1 MEIYLDRLELHGFKS
16 FPDKTV
22 IKLHQGITAIIG
34 PNGCGK
40 SNIVDSVLWVMGEQ
54 KIKNLRGE
62 NNEDLIFN
70 GSSSKKPLGMTE
82 VGAYF
87 SNNGEQTYIARRF
100 FRDGESKYILNERFC
115 RNKDIQDILFQL
127 RMGGTNYFI
136 FEQGSIE
143 KLVSLKPSEK
153 RMLIEEAADISKYL
167 LRKKETANKL
177 IIAQQNLDNLQVL
190 ITDKENRLKELRNQ
204 VNYVQRYRKVK
215 NDKTVYLKT
224 LLKRKQDMY
233 QLDFNKYQTEIEKLI
248 NHETTMVMEIN
259 AVEKSVMQLEEK
271 RWLLDKD
278 LKQNQQKIFD
288 FNKKILS
295 AKSEVDRSRQGRGF
309 KSQKIAEIKQAIIND
324 KKESADAGK
333 QLETTTNHIAELEL
347 KLKEETAGY
356 ESLEAVLV
364 DLNDRL
370 ENTNQ
375 ENAGL
380 KGEIFNTQNQ
390 LTAVSN
396 KIKEIDKRMMR
407 IENEITAKQNFVDQL
422 SKQVQADDEEMKK
435 NNAEF
440 DGLTAGQAQ
449 KQEFFKGIETQFK
462 ENKRIINELNTE
474 TQNLKNEIH
483 NLENQ
488 KTKYLE
494 IKKKIVGAAV
504 DISDLRH
511 HGYLQDLVKT
521 EKKYH
526 PLLENF
532 YYEEMDAPL
541 LEQNEDF
548 FKYNLNKCLL
558 KGGKSAD
565 PVQNTGKPG
574 MSELPD
580 IVKQIRDEAGFIA
593 WVKDLFT
600 LEAPEVMNFFKN
612 GALVDNLK
620 NGMQLFVKYG
630 IDIVTETGETI
641 TRDGLLIRNRE
652 KGILDVIDEIREI
665 EEKKAEAT
673 EKAAG
678 IKEKLENEK
687 EKEPGLTKKLETC
700 RAELQETE
708 KKLMQLK
715 SGLDTLKKN
724 SESSLKRIRFTQS
737 EMELLAAEKEKL
749 QDEFEILDSRN
760 AELEE
765 TFSGLNRKRDQFRE
779 QVERIKEDI
788 NQIEKDYL
796 QKENAINLVKEKINS
811 SNANLK
817 SYKNTIGKLENNSK
831 LNELEI
837 AKLEKEI
844 QEQKAREEELNNEL
858 IEWTRLKDDMETVV
872 KGQEKEFAELNSE
885 LKNLSTDLSD
895 RRKTLEVVKENKK
908 EYEISL
914 SSLKKDIFQLQ
925 DLAFKELN
933 IELDNLDLNGN
944 EELENGSAAELQ
956 DLSLTEMEK
965 RIDELN
971 ERMIK
976 MRDSNKLNFSAES
989 EFELLTTDYNF
1000 LLTQKEDV
1008 VKSIED
1014 MNAAIKKIDEESR
1027 VSFNE
1032 AFNTIK
1038 ENFLKNFKILF
1049 EGGEAELCLME
1060 PDDVLETGL
1069 EIKAQPPGKRLLNLK
1084 LLSGGEK
1091 TLTSLAFLFALFEY
1105 KPSPFCVFDEVDASL
1120 DEANIQRFLKFLHKL
1135 KEKTQFLI
1143 ITHNFKTM
1151 EEADYIYGISMN
1163 EPGISTIYSMKMTGK
1178 EKET

>member
-87 SNNGEQTYIARRF
+87 STNGEETYIARRF

-215 NDKTVYLKT
+215 NDKTIYLKT

-259 AVEKSVMQLEEK
+259 ALEKNVMQLEEK

-295 AKSEVDRSRQGRGF
+295 AKSEVDRSKQGRGF
-309 KSQKIAEIKQAIIND
+309 KSQKIGEIKQAMIND
-324 KKESADAGK
+324 KKDSADAGK
-333 QLETTTNHIAELEL
+333 QLATTTNYITELES

-356 ESLEAVLV
+356 EALESVLA
-364 DLNDRL
+364 DLNDRM

-380 KGEIFNTQNQ
+380 KSEIFNTQNQ

-422 SKQVQADDEEMKK
+422 KNQVHADEEEMKK
-435 NNAEF
+435 TEAEVLQ
-440 DGLTAGQAQ
+440 LTGGQTQ
-449 KQEFFKGIETQFK
+449 KQELYKEIETQFK
-462 ENKRIINELNTE
+462 ENKRIINELTTE
-474 TQNLKNEIH
+474 AQNFKNEIR

-488 KTKYLE
+488 KAKYLE
-494 IKKKIVGAAV
+494 IKKKIVGGAV

-511 HGYLQDLVKT
+511 HGYLQDLVKAD
-521 EKKYH
+521 KKYH

-558 KGGKSAD
+558 KGGKNAD
-565 PVQNTGKPG
+565 PASDMAVILTQVQN
-574 MSELPD
+574 E
-580 IVKQIRDEAGFIA
+580 VGFIA

-600 LEAPEVMNFFKN
+600 LETPGAPRVKDFFKN
-612 GALVDNLK
+612 GALVDNLN
-620 NGMQLFVKYG
+620 NGMALFVKYG
-630 IDIVTETGETI
+630 VDIVTETGETI
-641 TRDGLLIRNRE
+641 TKDGLLIRNRE

-665 EEKKAEAT
+665 DEKKAEAT
-673 EKAAG
+673 EKAARV
-678 IKEKLENEK
+678 KTEQEKEK

-700 RAELQETE
+700 RSELQETE

-715 SGLDTLKKN
+715 SGLETLKKN
-724 SESSLKRIRFTQS
+724 SESNLKRIRFTQS
-737 EMELLAAEKEKL
+737 EMELLASEKEKL
-749 QDEFEILDSRN
+749 QDEFEILDIKN

-765 TFSGLNRKRDQFRE
+765 TFNGLNQKREQFRE
-779 QVERIKEDI
+779 EVERIKEDI

-817 SYKNTIGKLENNSK
+817 TYKNTIGKLENNNK
-831 LNELEI
+831 TNELEI

-844 QEQKAREEELNNEL
+844 QEQNAREEGLNNEL
-858 IEWTRLKDDMETVV
+858 KESTRLKDDMETVV
-872 KGQEKEFAELNSE
+872 KGQEKEFGQLNTE
-885 LKNLSTDLSD
+885 LKNLSADLNA
-895 RRKTLEVVKENKK
+895 RRKTLEEVKENKK
-908 EYEISL
+908 EYEINL

-925 DLAFKELN
+925 DVAFKELN
-933 IELDNLDLNGN
+933 IELDNLDLNAD
-944 EELENGSAAELQ
+944 EELETGSAAELQ

-976 MRDSNKLNFSAES
+976 MRDSNKLNFSAEA

-1014 MNAAIKKIDEESR
+1014 MNTAIKKIDEESR
-1027 VSFNE
+1027 VSFTE

-1049 EGGEAELCLME
+1049 EGGDAELCLME

-1178 EKET
+1178 EKES

>member
-22 IKLHQGITAIIG
+22 IKLHQGITAIVG

-87 SNNGEQTYIARRF
+87 SRNDEEIYIARRF

-115 RNKDIQDILFQL
+115 RNKDIQDTLFDL

-143 KLVSLKPSEK
+143 KLVALKPSEK

-177 IIAQQNLDNLQVL
+177 IIAQQNLDNLLVL
-190 ITDKENRLKELRNQ
+190 ITDKENRLKDLRNQ

-224 LLKRKQDMY
+224 LLKRKQDIY
-233 QLDFNKYQTEIEKLI
+233 QLDFNKYQSEIEKLL

-259 AVEKSVMQLEEK
+259 ALEKSVMQLEEK

-295 AKSEVDRSRQGRGF
+295 AKGEMDRSKQSRGF
-309 KSQKIAEIKQAIIND
+309 KSQKIGELKQAMVND
-324 KKESADAGK
+324 QKEIADSMK
-333 QLETTTNHIAELEL
+333 QLETTNGYIKELEL
-347 KLKEETAGY
+347 KLKEETTGY
-356 ESLEAVLV
+356 ESLESIMV

-380 KGEIFNTQNQ
+380 KSEIFNSQNQ
-390 LTAVSN
+390 LTAISN

-407 IENEITAKQNFVDQL
+407 IENEIATKQNFADQM
-422 SKQVQADDEEMKK
+422 KNQARSDDEEIKK
-435 NNAEF
+435 NEAEF
-440 DGLTAGQAQ
+440 NQLTANQSQ
-449 KQEFFKGIETQFK
+449 KQELARTIETQFK
-462 ENKRIINELNTE
+462 ENKRAISELNSE
-474 TQNLKNEIH
+474 AQNYKNEIR

-494 IKKKIVGAAV
+494 IKKKIVGETI
-504 DISDLRH
+504 DISGLQH
-511 HGYLQDLVKT
+511 LGILQDLVKAD
-521 EKKYH
+521 KKYH

-532 YYEEMDAPL
+532 YFEEMDAPL
-541 LEQNEDF
+541 LEHNDDF
-548 FKYNLNKCLL
+548 FKYNINKCLL
-558 KGGKSAD
+558 KSGKSD
-565 PVQNTGKPG
+565 NPT
-574 MSELPD
+574 EID
-580 IVKQIRDEAGFIA
+580 IAKQIEKETGFIA

-600 LEAPEVMNFFKN
+600 LETPGVKDFFKN
-612 GALVDNLK
+612 GALADTLK

-630 IDIVTETGETI
+630 INIVTETGETI
-641 TRDGLLIRNRE
+641 TGDGLFIRNRE

-665 EEKKAEAT
+665 DEKKT
-673 EKAAG
+673 DFSNKAAEVK
-678 IKEKLENEK
+678 INLEKEK
-687 EKEPGLTKKLETC
+687 EKEPALAKKMESS
-700 RAELQETE
+700 RSELQETE

-715 SGLDTLKKN
+715 SSLETLRKN
-724 SESSLKRIRFTQS
+724 KESNLKRIQFTQS
-737 EMELLAAEKEKL
+737 EIEMLAVEKEKL
-749 QDEFEILDSRN
+749 QDEFENLDSKN

-765 TFSGLNRKRDQFRE
+765 TFNGLNQKRE
-779 QVERIKEDI
+779 QYREEVQRIKEEI

-796 QKENAINLVKEKINS
+796 QKENSINLVKEKINS
-811 SNANLK
+811 ANANLK
-817 SYKNTIGKLENNSK
+817 SFKNTISKLENNTKS
-831 LNELEI
+831 NEHEI
-837 AKLEKEI
+837 VKLENEI
-844 QEQKAREEELNNEL
+844 QVQGTREEELNKEL
-858 IEWTRLKDDMETVV
+858 KEGTQQKDDMEAVV
-872 KGQEKEFAELNSE
+872 KGQEKEFGELNNE
-885 LKNLSTDLSD
+885 LKGLSTDLNA
-895 RRKTLEVVKENKK
+895 RRKTLEDVKENKK
-908 EYEISL
+908 EYEINL

-933 IELDNLDLNGN
+933 IELDHLEVNAE
-944 EELENGSAAELQ
+944 EELETGSAAELQ
-956 DLSLTEMEK
+956 DLDLTEMEK
-965 RIDELN
+965 RIDDLN

-1000 LLTQKEDV
+1000 LLTQREDV

-1014 MNAAIKKIDEESR
+1014 MNTAIKKIDEESR
-1027 VSFNE
+1027 ISFNE

-1038 ENFLKNFKILF
+1038 DNFLKNFQILF

-1163 EPGISTIYSMKMTGK
+1163 EPGISTVYSMKMTGK
-1178 EKET
+1178 DALEKT

>member
-87 SNNGEQTYIARRF
+87 SNNGDEIYIARRF

-115 RNKDIQDILFQL
+115 RNKDIQDMLFQL

-177 IIAQQNLDNLQVL
+177 LIAQQNLDNLQVL

-215 NDKTVYLKT
+215 NDKTIYLKT

-259 AVEKSVMQLEEK
+259 ALEKSVMQLEEK

-295 AKSEVDRSRQGRGF
+295 AKSEVDRSKQGRGF
-309 KSQKIAEIKQAIIND
+309 KSQKIGEIKQAMIND

-333 QLETTTNHIAELEL
+333 QLETTTNYIAGLEL
-347 KLKEETAGY
+347 KLKEETVGY
-356 ESLEAVLV
+356 EALESVLA

-370 ENTNQ
+370 ENTNR

-380 KGEIFNTQNQ
+380 KSETFNTQNQ

-407 IENEITAKQNFVDQL
+407 IENDINAKENFVDQL
-422 SKQVQADDEEMKK
+422 KNQVHADEEEMKK
-435 NNAEF
+435 IEAEVIQF
-440 DGLTAGQAQ
+440 MGSQTQ
-449 KQEFFKGIETQFK
+449 KQELYRQIETQFK
-462 ENKRIINELNTE
+462 ENKRIINDLTTE
-474 TQNLKNEIH
+474 AQNHKNEIR

-494 IKKKIVGAAV
+494 IKKKIVGGAV

-511 HGYLQDLVKT
+511 HGYLQDLVKAD
-521 EKKYH
+521 KKYH

-532 YYEEMDAPL
+532 YFEEMDAPL

-558 KGGKSAD
+558 KSGKNS
-565 PVQNTGKPG
+565 KPR
-574 MSELPD
+574 ETTDTPD
-580 IVKQIRDEAGFIA
+580 IVKLIQNEVGFIA

-600 LEAPEVMNFFKN
+600 LETPGVKDFFKN

-620 NGMQLFVKYG
+620 NGMLLFVKYG
-630 IDIVTETGETI
+630 VDIVTETGETI

-665 EEKKAEAT
+665 DEKKVEAT
-673 EKAAG
+673 EKAERVKAEQ
-678 IKEKLENEK
+678 EKEK
-687 EKEPGLTKKLETC
+687 EKEPGLTKKLEAC
-700 RAELQETE
+700 RSELQETE

-715 SGLDTLKKN
+715 SSLETLKKN
-724 SESSLKRIRFTQS
+724 SESSLKRIRFSQS
-737 EMELLAAEKEKL
+737 EIELLAVEKEKL
-749 QDEFEILDSRN
+749 QDEFEILDSKN

-765 TFSGLNRKRDQFRE
+765 TFNGLNQKREQFRE
-779 QVERIKEDI
+779 EAQRIKEDI

-817 SYKNTIGKLENNSK
+817 SYKNSLSKLENNSK
-831 LNELEI
+831 ANELEI
-837 AKLEKEI
+837 AKLAKEI
-844 QEQKAREEELNNEL
+844 QDQNVREGELNNEL
-858 IEWTRLKDDMETVV
+858 KEWTRLKDDMETVV
-872 KGQEKEFAELNSE
+872 RGQEKEFGELNTE
-885 LKNLSTDLSD
+885 LKNLSADLNA
-895 RRKTLEVVKENKK
+895 RRKTLEEVKENKK
-908 EYEISL
+908 EYEINL

-933 IELDNLDLNGN
+933 IELDNLDLNAG
-944 EELENGSAAELQ
+944 EELESGSAAELQ
-956 DLSLTEMEK
+956 ELNLAELEK
-965 RIDELN
+965 CINELN

-1000 LLTQKEDV
+1000 LLTQREDV

-1014 MNAAIKKIDEESR
+1014 MNTAIKKIDEESR
-1027 VSFNE
+1027 VSFTE

-1038 ENFLKNFKILF
+1038 GNFLKNFKILF

-1178 EKET
+1178 EKEA

>member
-87 SNNGEQTYIARRF
+87 SNNGEEIYIARRF

-115 RNKDIQDILFQL
+115 RNKDIQDMLFQL

-177 IIAQQNLDNLQVL
+177 IIAQQNLDNLQIL

-215 NDKTVYLKT
+215 IDKTIHLKT

-233 QLDFNKYQTEIEKLI
+233 QLDFNKYQSEIEKLI

-259 AVEKSVMQLEEK
+259 ALEKNVMQLEEK

-295 AKSEVDRSRQGRGF
+295 AKSEVDRSKQGRGF
-309 KSQKIAEIKQAIIND
+309 KSQKIGEIKQAMIND
-324 KKESADAGK
+324 KKEGADAGK
-333 QLETTTNHIAELEL
+333 QLENTIHYITELEA
-347 KLKEETAGY
+347 KLKEETASY
-356 ESLEAVLV
+356 ESLESVLT

-370 ENTNQ
+370 ENTNR

-380 KGEIFNTQNQ
+380 KSEIFNTQNQ

-407 IENEITAKQNFVDQL
+407 IENEIAAKQNFVDQL
-422 SKQVQADDEEMKK
+422 SKQVQADEEEMKK

-440 DGLTAGQAQ
+440 EGLSAGQAQ
-449 KQEFFKGIETQFK
+449 KQELFKGIETQFK

-474 TQNLKNEIH
+474 AQNLKNEIR

-504 DISDLRH
+504 DISDLKH
-511 HGYLQDLVKT
+511 HGFLQDLVKAD
-521 EKKYH
+521 KKYH

-532 YYEEMDAPL
+532 YFEEMDAPL

-558 KGGKSAD
+558 KGGKNAD
-565 PVQNTGKPG
+565 PASDMAVILTQVQNEP
-574 MSELPD
+574 
-580 IVKQIRDEAGFIA
+580 GFIA

-600 LEAPEVMNFFKN
+600 LDTPGAPGVKGFFKN

-620 NGMQLFVKYG
+620 NGMALFVKYG
-630 IDIVTETGETI
+630 VDIVTETGETI

-665 EEKKAEAT
+665 DEKKAET
-673 EKAAG
+673 SEKAAR
-678 IKEKLENEK
+678 IKTDLEKEK
-687 EKEPGLTKKLETC
+687 EKEPGLTKQLEAC
-700 RAELQETE
+700 RSELQETE

-724 SESSLKRIRFTQS
+724 REANLKRSQFTQS
-737 EMELLAAEKEKL
+737 EMELQAAEKEKL

-765 TFSGLNRKRDQFRE
+765 TFNGLNQKREQFRE

-817 SYKNTIGKLENNSK
+817 TYKNTIGKLENNNK
-831 LNELEI
+831 TNELEI
-837 AKLEKEI
+837 AKLEQEI
-844 QEQKAREEELNNEL
+844 REQNTREEELNNEL
-858 IEWTRLKDDMETVV
+858 KEWTRLKDDMETVV
-872 KGQEKEFAELNSE
+872 KGQEKEFGELNTE
-885 LKNLSTDLSD
+885 LKNLSTDLNA
-895 RRKTLEVVKENKK
+895 RRKTLEDVKENKK
-908 EYEISL
+908 EYEINL

-933 IELDNLDLNGN
+933 IELDNLDLKAD
-944 EELENGSAAELQ
+944 EELETGSAAELYEIT
-956 DLSLTEMEK
+956 LTELEK

-1000 LLTQKEDV
+1000 LLTQREDV

-1014 MNAAIKKIDEESR
+1014 MNTAIKKIDEESR
-1027 VSFNE
+1027 VSFSE

-1060 PDDVLETGL
+1060 PDDLLETGL

-1178 EKET
+1178 EKEN

>member
-87 SNNGEQTYIARRF
+87 SNNGEEIYIARRF

-115 RNKDIQDILFQL
+115 RNKDIQDMLFQL

-177 IIAQQNLDNLQVL
+177 LIAQQNLDNLQVL

-215 NDKTVYLKT
+215 NDKTIYLKT

-248 NHETTMVMEIN
+248 NHETTKVMEIN
-259 AVEKSVMQLEEK
+259 ALEKSVMQLEEK

-295 AKSEVDRSRQGRGF
+295 AKSEVDRSKQGRGF
-309 KSQKIAEIKQAIIND
+309 KSQKIGEIKQAMIND
-324 KKESADAGK
+324 RKESADAGK
-333 QLETTTNHIAELEL
+333 QLETTGNYISELEL
-347 KLKEETAGY
+347 KLKEETAAY
-356 ESLEAVLV
+356 EALESVLT

-370 ENTNQ
+370 ENTNR

-380 KGEIFNTQNQ
+380 KSEIFNSQNQ

-422 SKQVQADDEEMKK
+422 KNQVQADEEEMKK
-435 NNAEF
+435 NSAEF
-440 DGLTAGQAQ
+440 DGLTAGQIQ
-449 KQEFFKGIETQFK
+449 KQDLFKGIETQFK
-462 ENKRIINELNTE
+462 ENKRIINELTTE
-474 TQNLKNEIH
+474 AQNFKNEIR

-488 KTKYLE
+488 KAKYLE
-494 IKKKIVGAAV
+494 IKKKIVGGAV
-504 DISDLRH
+504 DISDLKH
-511 HGYLQDLVKT
+511 HGYLQDLVKAD
-521 EKKYH
+521 KKYH

-558 KGGKSAD
+558 KGGKNAD
-565 PVQNTGKPG
+565 PAETTDT
-574 MSELPD
+574 PD
-580 IVKQIRDEAGFIA
+580 IVKQIRNEAGFIA

-600 LEAPEVMNFFKN
+600 LETPGAPGVKDFFKN

-620 NGMQLFVKYG
+620 NGMALFVKYG
-630 IDIVTETGETI
+630 VDIVTESGETI

-665 EEKKAEAT
+665 DEKKAET
-673 EKAAG
+673 SEKADRVK
-678 IKEKLENEK
+678 IDLEK
-687 EKEPGLTKKLETC
+687 EKENEPGLTKKLEAC
-700 RAELQETE
+700 RSELQETE

-715 SGLDTLKKN
+715 SGLDTMKKN

-737 EMELLAAEKEKL
+737 EMELLASEKEKL
-749 QDEFEILDSRN
+749 QDEFEILDIKN

-765 TFSGLNRKRDQFRE
+765 TFNGLNQKRDEFRE

-817 SYKNTIGKLENNSK
+817 TYKNTINKLENNNK
-831 LNELEI
+831 TNELEI
-837 AKLEKEI
+837 AKLEQEI
-844 QEQKAREEELNNEL
+844 REQNTREEGLNNEL
-858 IEWTRLKDDMETVV
+858 KEWTGLKDDMETVV
-872 KGQEKEFAELNSE
+872 KGQEKEFGELNSQ
-885 LKNLSTDLSD
+885 LKNLSADLNAM
-895 RRKTLEVVKENKK
+895 RKTLEEVKENKK
-908 EYEISL
+908 EYEINL

-933 IELDNLDLNGN
+933 IELDNLDIDAD
-944 EELENGSAAELQ
+944 EELETGSAAELP
-956 DLSLTEMEK
+956 DLSLAELEK

-1000 LLTQKEDV
+1000 LLTQRDDV
-1008 VKSIED
+1008 VRSIED
-1014 MNAAIKKIDEESR
+1014 MNTAIKKIDEESR
-1027 VSFNE
+1027 VSFTE
-1032 AFNTIK
+1032 AFTTIK

-1151 EEADYIYGISMN
+1151 EEADYLYGISMN
-1163 EPGISTIYSMKMTGK
+1163 EPGISTIYSMKMTGR
-1178 EKET
+1178 EKEA